1 MIVAEAKK
9 VEKVIDYNS
18 FGSEMRD
25 GRMTEESDGKIY
37 KLREAIMYS
46 RILGR
51 ELTDEEMKKFE
62 VK

>member
-18 FGSEMRD
+18 FGNAMHD
-25 GRMTEESDGKIY
+25 GRMTEESDCKIY

-46 RILGR
+46 RTLGR
-51 ELTDEEMKKFE
+51 
-62 VK
+62 